1 MKAGK
6 VGLDISKVTNVTDHA
21 AAMKYIHSFGYDF
34 TEEEMLQAMNDSNM
48 YGKKITM
55 ADAEAVAG
63 GNAAESIVMGAAV
76 GTAAAGAAACA

>member
-6 VGLDISKVTNVTDHA
+6 VGIDISKVTNVTDHA

-48 YGKKITM
+48 HGKKISM
-55 ADAEAVAG
+55 AGAEAVAG
-63 GNAAESIVMGAAV
+63 GKTVEWVAAGGAV
-76 GTAAAGAAACA
+76 AAAGACA